1 MKRILVYEAKDIKS
15 DNFVENTLA
24 FLKRFNVVKMPTIS
38 YQLELC

>member
-1 MKRILVYEAKDIKS
+1 MAYEAEDIKS

-24 FLKRFNVVKMPTIS
+24 FLKHFNVVKMPTIS